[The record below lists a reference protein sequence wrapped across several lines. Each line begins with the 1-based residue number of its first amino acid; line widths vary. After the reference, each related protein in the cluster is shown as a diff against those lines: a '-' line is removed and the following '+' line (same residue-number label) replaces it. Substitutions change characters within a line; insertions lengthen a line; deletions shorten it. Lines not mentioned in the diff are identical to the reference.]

1 MWSSTHGGANEPG
14 NGRATP
20 CRAEMA
26 EGGGGFVA
34 SWNARICSGI
44 NKSLSMEEK
53 TFHSLMNGSS
63 TSCYS
68 NHPFLASHLDVLF
81 LNHNLHRSKSPSMV
95 GKRNFT
101 DNPDVIQPDSKEL
114 TVPYLIDSGGVTSSY
129 VPSDSSSVLAVCL
142 EGADVLALVVTA
154 HLRLGG
160 ASITL
165 IIMEHGAR
173 N

>member
-1 MWSSTHGGANEPG
+1 
-14 NGRATP
+14 
-20 CRAEMA
+20 
-26 EGGGGFVA
+26 
-34 SWNARICSGI
+34 
-44 NKSLSMEEK
+44 
-53 TFHSLMNGSS
+53 
-63 TSCYS
+63 
-68 NHPFLASHLDVLF
+68 
-81 LNHNLHRSKSPSMV
+81 MV

-114 TVPYLIDSGGVTSSY
+114 TVLYLIDSGGVTSSY

-142 EGADVLALVVTA
+142 EGADVLTLVVTA